1 MAFLLYLFGEK
12 YIVAEKRTVLLE
24 SSPKGSLRLFA
35 AFPGGPFRFSCSIIL
50 LLYIAYVYYV
60 L

>member
-24 SSPKGSLRLFA
+24 SSPKGSLSLFV
-35 AFPGGPFRFSCSIIL
+35 AFPGGPFRFSCSI